1 MGLRVRKSIRICKG
15 VSVNFGKTGASI
27 SFGTKGLRQTIHTS
41 GRMTTS
47 IGIPGTG
54 ISYVK
59 TYNTRSRMLN
69 TYQAQVKSNQAYENL
84 IEVERYNETINNLR
98 NIHKYCDE
106 YIDWKSILD
115 AKEPFSPGQIG
126 PKQARA
132 LEELE
137 SYKPSFFE
145 RMIHGDRR
153 KELEEAVER
162 ARREDLEDYENWETL
177 NILAKQVLAGDTEA
191 YLNVIYEMNP
201 LNDLVEYGSDFEFG
215 ADNADEM
222 EVEFTVNTDIVP
234 KYSLSLTKTGKV
246 SRKEL
251 TKTAYYDLVQDYVS
265 SCTIRVARDI
275 FALLP
280 VKKVYVHA
288 VEKRLDTQTGYMQDV
303 TVLSVLFTREILE
316 KLNFGLIDPSDA
328 LNNFRHNMIF
338 LKTAGFQPVDR
349 IS

>member
-15 VSVNFGKTGASI
+15 VSLNLGKTGASI
-27 SFGTKGLRQTIHTS
+27 SFGTRGLRQTIHTS
-41 GRMTTS
+41 GRMTSS

-59 TYNTRSRMLN
+59 TYNPRTMLQN
-69 TYQAQVKSNQAYENL
+69 KYQSQAKSDRVYENL
-84 IEVERYNETINNLR
+84 IEVERYTETVNNLR

-106 YIDWKSILD
+106 YIDWERILYER
-115 AKEPFSPGQIG
+115 EPFKPGQVG

-137 SYKPSFFE
+137 NYKPSFFE
-145 RMIHGDRR
+145 RMMHGDRR
-153 KELEEAVER
+153 RELEEAVER

-177 NILAKQVLAGDTEA
+177 HILAKQVLSGDPDA

-215 ADNADEM
+215 TDSADEM
-222 EVEFTVNTDIVP
+222 EVEFSVNLDIVP
-234 KYSLSLTKTGKV
+234 TYSLSLTKTGKV
-246 SRKEL
+246 SQKEL
-251 TKTAYYDLVQDYVS
+251 TKTAYYELVQDYVS

-280 VKKVYVHA
+280 VKRVYVHA
-288 VEKRLDTQTGYMQDV
+288 VEKRIDTQTGHPAEV
-303 TVLSVLFTREILE
+303 TILSVLFVRDILE
-316 KLNFGLIDPSDA
+316 KLNFDLIDPSDA
-328 LNNFRHNMIF
+328 LSNFKHNMKF

-349 IS
+349 VS